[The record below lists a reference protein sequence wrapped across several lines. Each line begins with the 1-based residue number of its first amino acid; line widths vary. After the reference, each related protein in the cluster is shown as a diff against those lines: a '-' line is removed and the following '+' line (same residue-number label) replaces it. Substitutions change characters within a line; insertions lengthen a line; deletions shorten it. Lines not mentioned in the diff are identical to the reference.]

1 MYNCFMKTIQLALAL
16 LATSAMFLG
25 LAQGISHAA
34 TLRVDGPSVTA
45 DFAKDSLPPCS
56 RASMAI
62 FNGAAF
68 DGVVYLHNKD
78 LAFDGSVIQVVRAI
92 AAQGE
97 IPALCQVNGLT
108 FVTLA
113 SR

>member
-1 MYNCFMKTIQLALAL
+1 MSNITKTVVVALSLLTVTSASAATIQ
-16 LATSAMFLG
+16 
-25 LAQGISHAA
+25 
-34 TLRVDGPSVTA
+34 GPTVTA
-45 DFAKDSLPPCS
+45 DFAKDALPPCG